1 MAGIYLH
8 IPFCKQACYYCNFH
22 FSTLVKNRSE
32 MVNALLAEID
42 LQQDFFHAI
51 PVAEKEVPV
60 HTIYFGGGT
69 PSLLE
74 ANDIQRL
81 IQKIRGH
88 FNVSG
93 DPEITLEANP
103 DDISMEKLSAWRG
116 AGVNRLSIGVQS
128 FFEEDLK
135 WMNRGHN
142 ARQALRCMEDAR
154 KAGFDNFSADLIYG
168 IPRQS
173 DERWRENIN
182 KMIALEVPHLSCYAL
197 TVEAR
202 TPLDNFIRRGK
213 YPPVD
218 EAQAARQ
225 YEMLMELLA
234 EAGYE
239 HYEISNFAKPGR
251 RSVHNSNYWH
261 GASYLGVGPSA
272 HSYRG
277 ETRQWNVTNNAV
289 YVKSILEGRIPFEK
303 ETLTPVMQLN
313 EYIMTSFRTREG
325 CDLDYLQSKWG
336 PEEKRKMETESRKFR
351 ERKWMTLKSGHLVLT
366 SRGKLFADGIAAELF
381 RERPAMPKK

>member
-1 MAGIYLH
+1 
-8 IPFCKQACYYCNFH
+8 
-22 FSTLVKNRSE
+22 
-32 MVNALLAEID
+32 
-42 LQQDFFHAI
+42 
-51 PVAEKEVPV
+51 
-60 HTIYFGGGT
+60 
-69 PSLLE
+69 
-74 ANDIQRL
+74 
-81 IQKIRGH
+81 
-88 FNVSG
+88 
-93 DPEITLEANP
+93 
-103 DDISMEKLSAWRG
+103 
-116 AGVNRLSIGVQS
+116 VQS

-173 DERWRENIN
+173 DGRWRENIN

-261 GASYLGVGPSA
+261 GAPYLGVGPSA

-277 ETRQWNVTNNAV
+277 ETRQWNVTNNAL
-289 YVKSILEGRIPFEK
+289 YVKSILEGKIPFEK

-313 EYIMTSFRTREG
+313 EYIMTSFRTMEG
-325 CDLDYLQSKWG
+325 CDLDYFQSKWG

-351 ERKWMTLKSGHLVLT
+351 ERKWMILKSDHLVLT
-366 SRGKLFADGIAAELF
+366 SYGKLFADGIAAELF
-381 RERPAMPKK
+381 RERPAMTKK